1 MAERQAAVAAG
12 HEGTADAAAEVLAA
26 GGGAVDAAIAAVW
39 AACVAEPILTGPLGA
54 GLLAY
59 SPPEGEPLLL
69 DFFAHTPG
77 LGGARGPVE
86 DLDFV
91 AVDVCFGPAVQVFH
105 IGRGAAATPGC
116 VAGLFEAH
124 RRWGR
129 FPMSDLVAPACRL
142 AREGVV
148 VSDRMAQMMR
158 FLKPILV
165 HTAAARQLY
174 APRGDLLRG
183 GERFLNPDLADT
195 LETLADQGPAAVH
208 GDGALGRRAVEAF
221 GPPHGLLT
229 AQDLRHYA
237 PTLRTPL
244 VQTYHG
250 SQVVLP
256 PRPTAG
262 GPLVAHSLS
271 ALEGRHEDDPLVAL
285 AEAMRTTHTAR
296 NDVLNHLG
304 STTHVSVVDRQGAA
318 VAITTSNGESG
329 GHLVPGT
336 GIAMNNFLGEGDINP
351 DGFHSQRPGE
361 GMLTMMCP
369 TILRQPDGRVTVLGS
384 GGSNRIRSAVLRV
397 SAALA
402 DDSSLSLQ
410 AAVDLPRIH
419 VEGDLIN
426 LETAGLS
433 PARAEALEGMFSKAV
448 RFSERNMFF
457 GGVHAV
463 RTGPAGVE
471 CAGDPRRGGVFRV
484 VEAS

>member
-1 MAERQAAVAAG
+1 MAERHAAVAAG
-12 HEGTADAAAEVLAA
+12 HDGTANAAAEVLAA

-59 SPPEGEPLLL
+59 SPPEGDPVLL

-77 LGGARGPVE
+77 LGAGAPAPE

-129 FPMSDLVAPACRL
+129 LPMSNLVAPACRL
-142 AREGVV
+142 ARQGVV
-148 VSDRMAQMMR
+148 VSERMAQMMR

-165 HTAAARQLY
+165 HTAPTRRLY
-174 APRGDLLRG
+174 APEGDLLAG
-183 GERFLNPDLADT
+183 GRRFHNPDLADT
-195 LETLADQGPAAVH
+195 LETLAEEGPSAVH
-208 GDGALGRRAVEAF
+208 GGGELGRRAVDAF

-229 AQDLRHYA
+229 AQDLRQYA
-237 PTLRTPL
+237 PRLRTPL
-244 VQTYHG
+244 VQAYQG

-256 PRPTAG
+256 PPPTAG
-262 GPLVAHSLS
+262 GPLVAHSLA
-271 ALEGRHEDDPLVAL
+271 ALRNRHEDDPLVAL
-285 AEAMRTTHTAR
+285 AEAMRSTDVAR
-296 NDVLNHLG
+296 SEVLNHLG
-304 STTHVSVVDRQGAA
+304 STTHVSVVDGQGAA
-318 VAITTSNGESG
+318 VAVTTSNGESG

-351 DGFHSQRPGE
+351 GGFHAQRPGE

-397 SAALA
+397 CAALA
-402 DDSSLSLQ
+402 DDPNLSLQ

-426 LETAGLS
+426 LETADLS
-433 PARAEALEGMFSKAV
+433 PARAQTLAGMFSEAV

-463 RTGPAGVE
+463 RTGPEGVE

-484 VEAS
+484 VDAS